1 MQVYTDRST
10 APLKFH
16 KLLKWFSL
24 PLGVFIS
31 IGNVLLC
38 FTDGTA
44 LTYFFDTGYY
54 ILYAVL
60 TIASLIGMWRWKT
73 YGPYS
78 LCVRQV
84 LDTINYCAAVFADF
98 SLGRSPGKS
107 LTNLITSVIALSIF
121 WTYYKKRMELFSDEA
136 EPVSGKLSDKLKT
149 TLLSIA
155 EVTVNATGIL
165 YVLLRF
171 VLPLLPIIWFT
182 TLFRLGWVL
191 SFIFIMV
198 WLIVP
203 GLCAPFWIY
212 ALVVALDKPAVF
224 SVGFSIVAFL
234 MGLVYILQQILPFL
248 ISLLPDDSSNR

>member
-1 MQVYTDRST
+1 MKTYTDRST

-16 KLLKWFSL
+16 KFLKWFSL
-24 PLGVFIS
+24 PFGAFVS

-44 LTYFFDTGYY
+44 FTYYFDTGYY
-54 ILYAVL
+54 ILYAIL
-60 TIASLIGMWRWKT
+60 TIVSLVGMWRWKP

-78 LCVRQV
+78 LYARQA
-84 LDTINYCAAVFADF
+84 LDILNYCAMVIGYI
-98 SLGRSPGKS
+98 SVGRPLGKS

-182 TLFRLGWVL
+182 TLFHLGWVL

-248 ISLLPDDSSNR
+248 ISRLPDDSSNR